1 MDLCVDCNL
10 LFAELEKHDFR
21 SGFSTVICGVFDKC
35 QVDYWHRGDFV
46 CCIKSEGMIATSVFF
61 IIGNELRND
70 FHAYSSI
77 IKFLNAA
84 DHLDVHWKPSIL
96 KTFSDV
102 LFSSYSDAVVKYKE
116 MLAVFPKF
124 TPAFKELFAEEMNAL
139 AVSNTSIQ
147 IKPDLSKIYISEEH
161 EYCYIVAAS
170 PDSVY
175 MKRLNNSSFGSEL
188 DYRELQKFTIDPEA
202 FNELHF
208 LLLSVLHDL
217 SSIIRVDN
225 LPKANGGSIKYYNE
239 SDCINQSYTIAST
252 NFQMRL
258 YALIGVSCHLTDNS
272 RTINPDKKCQA
283 SDIIDIFSGYNNNN
297 NNTKCIHDFLVSL
310 MKAFAPILLGD
321 LALRKQL
328 FDYLCTLED
337 GNSSI
342 NTQQQGLPSSKN
354 IGSLPASEQSTS
366 IDFASFACEPEDFT
380 HGSIF
385 TEPLYYFLNL
395 SSDADYK
402 KYSAKLKDDN
412 VVFSGEYSLATEL
425 SNNTKINLCDQI
437 PEVFLHTRIP
447 VIFVVDS
454 FSVLQDNTDWVNK
467 RSDLLDGVIDKE
479 GATKFLKDIVSEQSP
494 SAIII

>member
-1 MDLCVDCNL
+1 MN
-10 LFAELEKHDFR
+10 
-21 SGFSTVICGVFDKC
+21 
-35 QVDYWHRGDFV
+35 
-46 CCIKSEGMIATSVFF
+46 CI
-61 IIGNELRND
+61 
-70 FHAYSSI
+70 
-77 IKFLNAA
+77 
-84 DHLDVHWKPSIL
+84 
-96 KTFSDV
+96 
-102 LFSSYSDAVVKYKE
+102 
-116 MLAVFPKF
+116 
-124 TPAFKELFAEEMNAL
+124 
-139 AVSNTSIQ
+139 
-147 IKPDLSKIYISEEH
+147 
-161 EYCYIVAAS
+161 
-170 PDSVY
+170 
-175 MKRLNNSSFGSEL
+175 
-188 DYRELQKFTIDPEA
+188 
-202 FNELHF
+202 F

-239 SDCINQSYTIAST
+239 SDCVDQSYTIASQ
-252 NFQMRL
+252 NFRMKL

-283 SDIIDIFSGYNNNN
+283 GDIIDIFSGNN

-328 FDYLCTLED
+328 FDYLYTLED
-337 GNSSI
+337 DDSSI
-342 NTQQQGLPSSKN
+342 NTQQQGLPGSKN

-412 VVFSGEYSLATEL
+412 VAFSGEYSLSTEL

-467 RSDLLDGVIDKE
+467 RSDLLDGVMDKE
-479 GATKFLKDIVSEQSP
+479 GTTKFLKDIVSEQSP

>member
-21 SGFSTVICGVFDKC
+21 SGFSAVVYGVFNKC

-61 IIGNELRND
+61 VIGNELRDD
-70 FHAYSSI
+70 FTTYSSI
-77 IKFLNAA
+77 IKFLDAA

-96 KTFSDV
+96 KTFENV
-102 LFSSYSDAVVKYKE
+102 LFTNYSDAVVKYKE
-116 MLAVFPKF
+116 MLTVFPKF
-124 TPAFKELFAEEMNAL
+124 TPAFKELFAEEMDAL
-139 AVSNTSIQ
+139 VGSNTQIQ

-202 FNELHF
+202 FNELHS
-208 LLLSVLHDL
+208 LLLTALHDL
-217 SSIIRVDN
+217 SSVIRVDN
-225 LPKANGGSIKYYNE
+225 LPKANGESIKYYNE
-239 SDCINQSYTIAST
+239 SDHMNQSYTIASP

-283 SDIIDIFSGYNNNN
+283 SDITDIFSGYN

-328 FDYLCTLED
+328 FDYLYTLED
-337 GNSSI
+337 GNNSV
-342 NTQQQGLPSSKN
+342 NAQQELPGSKN

-412 VVFSGEYSLATEL
+412 VAFSDEYSLSTEL

-437 PEVFLHTRIP
+437 SEVFLHTRIP
-447 VIFVVDS
+447 IIFVVDS

-467 RSDLLDGVIDKE
+467 RSDLLDGVMDKE
-479 GATKFLKDIVSEQSP
+479 GTTKFLKDIVSEQSP

>member
-1 MDLCVDCNL
+1 MNLCVDCNL
-10 LFAELEKHDFR
+10 LFAELEKHDFCP
-21 SGFSTVICGVFDKC
+21 GFSAVIYGVFDKC

-61 IIGNELRND
+61 VIGNELRDD
-70 FHAYSSI
+70 FTTYSSI
-77 IKFLNAA
+77 IKFLDAA

-96 KTFSDV
+96 KTFENV
-102 LFSSYSDAVVKYKE
+102 IFSSHSDAFAKYKE
-116 MLAVFPKF
+116 MLTVFPKF
-124 TPAFKELFAEEMNAL
+124 TPAFKELFAEEMDAL
-139 AVSNTSIQ
+139 AGSDTQIQ

-202 FNELHF
+202 FNELHS
-208 LLLSVLHDL
+208 LLLTVLHDL
-217 SSIIRVDN
+217 SSIIRIDN
-225 LPKANGGSIKYYNE
+225 LPKANGGSLKYYNE
-239 SDCINQSYTIAST
+239 SDRIDQSYTIASP
-252 NFQMRL
+252 NFQMKL

-272 RTINPDKKCQA
+272 RTINQDKKCQA
-283 SDIIDIFSGYNNNN
+283 SDIIDIFSGYNNN
-297 NNTKCIHDFLVSL
+297 TKCFHDFLIQL
-310 MKAFAPILLGD
+310 MKTFAPILLGD
-321 LALRKQL
+321 LALRNQL
-328 FDYLCTLED
+328 FDYLYTLED
-337 GNSSI
+337 DDNSI
-342 NTQQQGLPSSKN
+342 NAQQRGLPSSEN
-354 IGSLPASEQSTS
+354 IGSLPASDQSTS

-402 KYSAKLKDDN
+402 KYSAKLKGDN
-412 VVFSGEYSLATEL
+412 VAFSGEYSLSTEL

-447 VIFVVDS
+447 VIFVVDN

-467 RSDLLDGVIDKE
+467 RSDLLDGVMDKE
-479 GATKFLKDIVSEQSP
+479 GTTKFLKDIVPEQSP

>member
-297 NNTKCIHDFLVSL
+297 NNTKCIHDFLASL

-337 GNSSI
+337 GNNSI
-342 NTQQQGLPSSKN
+342 NAQQELPGSKN

-447 VIFVVDS
+447 VIFVVYLPNQ
-454 FSVLQDNTDWVNK
+454 FYKITLI
-467 RSDLLDGVIDKE
+467 G
-479 GATKFLKDIVSEQSP
+479 
-494 SAIII
+494 

>member
-1 MDLCVDCNL
+1 MNLCVDCNL
-10 LFAELEKHDFR
+10 LFAELEKHNFR
-21 SGFSTVICGVFDKC
+21 SGFSAVIYGVFDKC

-61 IIGNELRND
+61 VIGNELRDD
-70 FHAYSSI
+70 FTTYSSI
-77 IKFLNAA
+77 IKFLDAA

-96 KTFSDV
+96 KTFENV
-102 LFSSYSDAVVKYKE
+102 LFTSHSDAFAKYKE
-116 MLAVFPKF
+116 MLTVFPKF
-124 TPAFKELFAEEMNAL
+124 TPAFKELFAEEMDAL
-139 AVSNTSIQ
+139 AGSDTQIQ

-202 FNELHF
+202 FNELRF

-225 LPKANGGSIKYYNE
+225 LPKANGESIKYYNE
-239 SDCINQSYTIAST
+239 SDRIDQSYTIASP
-252 NFQMRL
+252 NFQMKL

-297 NNTKCIHDFLVSL
+297 TNCIHDFLVSL

-328 FDYLCTLED
+328 FDYLCTLEND
-337 GNSSI
+337 DSSI

-354 IGSLPASEQSTS
+354 IGSLQASEQSTS

-402 KYSAKLKDDN
+402 KFSAKLKDDN
-412 VVFSGEYSLATEL
+412 VAFSGEYSLSTEL

-467 RSDLLDGVIDKE
+467 RSNLLDGVMDKE
-479 GATKFLKDIVSEQSP
+479 GTTKFLKDIVSEQSP

>member
-208 LLLSVLHDL
+208 LLLTALHDL
-217 SSIIRVDN
+217 SSVIRVDN
-225 LPKANGGSIKYYNE
+225 LPKANGGYIKYYNE

-297 NNTKCIHDFLVSL
+297 TKCIHDFLVSL

-328 FDYLCTLED
+328 FDYLYTLED
-337 GNSSI
+337 GDNSI
-342 NTQQQGLPSSKN
+342 NAQQELPSSEN
-354 IGSLPASEQSTS
+354 TGLLPESEQSTG
-366 IDFASFACEPEDFT
+366 IDFASFACEPDDFT

-412 VVFSGEYSLATEL
+412 VAFSGEYSLSTEL

-454 FSVLQDNTDWVNK
+454 FSALQDNTDWVNK
-467 RSDLLDGVIDKE
+467 RSDLLDGVMDKE
-479 GATKFLKDIVSEQSP
+479 GTTKFLKDIVSEQSP

>member
-1 MDLCVDCNL
+1 MNLCVDCNL
-10 LFAELEKHDFR
+10 LFAELWKHDFR
-21 SGFSTVICGVFDKC
+21 SGFSAVVYGVSDKC

-61 IIGNELRND
+61 VIGNELRDD
-70 FHAYSSI
+70 FTTYSGI
-77 IKFLNAA
+77 IKFLNATNN
-84 DHLDVHWKPSIL
+84 LDVSLKPSIL
-96 KTFSDV
+96 KTFENV
-102 LFSSYSDAVVKYKE
+102 LFLSYSDAVVKYKE
-116 MLAVFPKF
+116 MLTVFPKF

-139 AVSNTSIQ
+139 VVSNTSIQ

-161 EYCYIVAAS
+161 EYCYIAATS

-175 MKRLNNSSFGSEL
+175 MKWINTASFGSEL
-188 DYRELQKFTIDPEA
+188 NYRELQKFTVDTEA
-202 FNELHF
+202 FNELHS
-208 LLLSVLHDL
+208 LLLTALHDL
-217 SSIIRVDN
+217 SSVIRVDN
-225 LPKANGGSIKYYNE
+225 LPKVNGGSIKYYNE
-239 SDCINQSYTIAST
+239 SDRMNQSYTIASP
-252 NFQMRL
+252 NFQLRI
-258 YALIGVSCHLTDNS
+258 YALIGISCYLNDNS
-272 RTINPDKKCQA
+272 RMINTDKKCQA
-283 SDIIDIFSGYNNNN
+283 TDIIDIFSGYN

-328 FDYLCTLED
+328 FDYLYTLED
-337 GNSSI
+337 DDSSI
-342 NTQQQGLPSSKN
+342 NTQQQGLPGSKN

-412 VVFSGEYSLATEL
+412 VAFSGEYSLATEL

-437 PEVFLHTRIP
+437 SEVFLHTRIP

-467 RSDLLDGVIDKE
+467 RSDLLDGVMDKE
-479 GATKFLKDIVSEQSP
+479 GTTKFLKDIVSKPSP

>member
-21 SGFSTVICGVFDKC
+21 SGFSTVIYGVFDKC
-35 QVDYWHRGDFV
+35 QVDYWHRGNLV
-46 CCIKSEGMIATSVFF
+46 CCIKSEGMIATNVFF
-61 IIGNELRND
+61 IIENELKND
-70 FHAYSSI
+70 FTTYSSI
-77 IKFLNAA
+77 IKFLNATNS
-84 DHLDVHWKPSIL
+84 LDVSLKPSIL
-96 KTFSDV
+96 QAFENV
-102 LFSSYSDAVVKYKE
+102 LFTNYSDAVVKYKE
-116 MLAVFPKF
+116 MLTVFPKF
-124 TPAFKELFAEEMNAL
+124 TPAFKELFAEEMNAI

-147 IKPDLSKIYISEEH
+147 IKPDLSKIYISEKH
-161 EYCYIVAAS
+161 EYCYIAATS

-175 MKRLNNSSFGSEL
+175 MKWINTASFGNEL
-188 DYRELQKFTIDPEA
+188 DYRELQKFTVDPEA
-202 FNELHF
+202 FNELHS
-208 LLLSVLHDL
+208 LLLTALHDL
-217 SSIIRVDN
+217 SSVIRVDN

-239 SDCINQSYTIAST
+239 SNCMDQSYIIASP

-258 YALIGVSCHLTDNS
+258 YALIGVSCRLTDNS

-283 SDIIDIFSGYNNNN
+283 SDITDIFSGYN

-328 FDYLCTLED
+328 FDYLYTLED
-337 GNSSI
+337 GDNSI
-342 NTQQQGLPSSKN
+342 NAQQELPSSKN
-354 IGSLPASEQSTS
+354 TGLLPESEQSTG
-366 IDFASFACEPEDFT
+366 IDFASFACEPDDFT

-412 VVFSGEYSLATEL
+412 VAFSDEYSLSTEL

-437 PEVFLHTRIP
+437 SEVFLHTRIP
-447 VIFVVDS
+447 IIFVVDS

-467 RSDLLDGVIDKE
+467 RSDLLDGVMDKE
-479 GATKFLKDIVSEQSP
+479 GTTKFLKDIVSEQSP

>member
-1 MDLCVDCNL
+1 MNLCVDCNL
-10 LFAELEKHDFR
+10 LFAELEKHDFCP
-21 SGFSTVICGVFDKC
+21 GFSAVIYGVFDKC

-61 IIGNELRND
+61 VIGNELRDD
-70 FHAYSSI
+70 FTTYSSI
-77 IKFLNAA
+77 IKFLDAA

-96 KTFSDV
+96 KTFENV
-102 LFSSYSDAVVKYKE
+102 IFSSHSDAFAKYKE
-116 MLAVFPKF
+116 MLTVFPKF
-124 TPAFKELFAEEMNAL
+124 TPAFKELFAEEMDAL
-139 AVSNTSIQ
+139 AGSDTQIQ

-202 FNELHF
+202 FNELHS
-208 LLLSVLHDL
+208 LLLTVLHDL
-217 SSIIRVDN
+217 SSIIRIDN

-239 SDCINQSYTIAST
+239 SDRIDQSYTIASQ
-252 NFQMRL
+252 NFHMKL

-283 SDIIDIFSGYNNNN
+283 SDIIDIFSGNN
-297 NNTKCIHDFLVSL
+297 NNTKCIHDFLVQL
-310 MKAFAPILLGD
+310 MNTFAPILLGD

-328 FDYLCTLED
+328 FDYLYTLED
-337 GNSSI
+337 DDSSI

-447 VIFVVDS
+447 VIFVADS
-454 FSVLQDNTDWVNK
+454 FSVLRDNTDWVNK
-467 RSDLLDGVIDKE
+467 RSDLLDVVMDKE
-479 GATKFLKDIVSEQSP
+479 GTTKFLKDIVSEQSP

>member
-1 MDLCVDCNL
+1 
-10 LFAELEKHDFR
+10 
-21 SGFSTVICGVFDKC
+21 
-35 QVDYWHRGDFV
+35 
-46 CCIKSEGMIATSVFF
+46 
-61 IIGNELRND
+61 
-70 FHAYSSI
+70 
-77 IKFLNAA
+77 
-84 DHLDVHWKPSIL
+84 
-96 KTFSDV
+96 
-102 LFSSYSDAVVKYKE
+102 
-116 MLAVFPKF
+116 
-124 TPAFKELFAEEMNAL
+124 
-139 AVSNTSIQ
+139 
-147 IKPDLSKIYISEEH
+147 
-161 EYCYIVAAS
+161 
-170 PDSVY
+170 

-202 FNELHF
+202 FNELRF

-225 LPKANGGSIKYYNE
+225 LPKANGESIKYYNE
-239 SDCINQSYTIAST
+239 SDRIDQSYTIASP
-252 NFQMRL
+252 NFQMKL
-258 YALIGVSCHLTDNS
+258 YALIGVSCYLTDNS

-283 SDIIDIFSGYNNNN
+283 SDIIDIFSGYNNN
-297 NNTKCIHDFLVSL
+297 TKCIHDFLVQL
-310 MKAFAPILLGD
+310 MKTFAPILLGD

-328 FDYLCTLED
+328 FDYLYTLED
-337 GNSSI
+337 DDNSI
-342 NTQQQGLPSSKN
+342 NVQQRGLPSSEN
-354 IGSLPASEQSTS
+354 IGSLQAIEQSTS
-366 IDFASFACEPEDFT
+366 IDFASFACEPDDFT

-412 VVFSGEYSLATEL
+412 VAFSGEYSLSTEL